1 MFTVTQLLPLKC
13 YNIVLHLFEQ
23 STSKIPIKHTNELLG
38 FSVRNCVFIQAFI
51 CKANYY
57 KVNYKP

>member
-23 STSKIPIKHTNELLG
+23 STSKVPVKQTNELLG
-38 FSVRNCVFIQAFI
+38 FSLRNSVFIQAFL
-51 CKANYY
+51 
-57 KVNYKP
+57 